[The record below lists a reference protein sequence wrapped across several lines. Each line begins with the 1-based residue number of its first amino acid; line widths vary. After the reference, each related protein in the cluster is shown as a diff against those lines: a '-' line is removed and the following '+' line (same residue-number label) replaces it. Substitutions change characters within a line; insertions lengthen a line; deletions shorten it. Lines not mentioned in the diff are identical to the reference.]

1 MNIYDIHA
9 SIQAIL
15 EIEESDLQKEALKN
29 LEGALED
36 KADGFAKYIRGLECE
51 IQSLDEE
58 IKRLQDRKKSRKNEA
73 DRLKKIL
80 QDVLTDLDKKK
91 IKTALF
97 TFSVAKNR
105 PSVKIVDES
114 VLPDEYFAIERKP
127 VKAKIQEGIESGEIP
142 EEVAYLSVGESLRI
156 R

>member
-1 MNIYDIHA
+1 MNLYEIHE

-15 EIEESDLQKEALKN
+15 EVEESELQKEALKN
-29 LEGALED
+29 LDCALED
-36 KADGFAKYIRGLECE
+36 KVDGFAKYIRGLEGVT
-51 IQSLDEE
+51 QSLDEE
-58 IKRLQDRKKSRKNEA
+58 IKRLQERKKSRKNEV

-80 QDVLTDLDKKK
+80 QDVMTDLDKKK

-97 TFSVAKNR
+97 TFSVSKNR
-105 PSVKIVDES
+105 PSVKIVDEAA
-114 VLPDEYFAIERKP
+114 LPDDYFAIERKP